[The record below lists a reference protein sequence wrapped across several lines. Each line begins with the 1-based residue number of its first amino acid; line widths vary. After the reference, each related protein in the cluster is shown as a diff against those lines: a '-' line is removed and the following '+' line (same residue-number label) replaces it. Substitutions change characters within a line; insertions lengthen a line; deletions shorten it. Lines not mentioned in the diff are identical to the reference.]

1 MAIPLIV
8 LMPIAA
14 LIFSAIY
21 YFRWKSS
28 LAVAGGNDVPL
39 KIGLL
44 ALLATAAGVVASY
57 FVVQRHFDLTT
68 PNIIGAGVATV
79 FANLGSFL
87 LLKEKKEFSYL
98 DFISFVKDGFLWSS
112 TYPALAAAFHQ
123 IQFPI
128 KG

>member
-1 MAIPLIV
+1 MISLVV

-14 LIFSAIY
+14 LIFSVMHY
-21 YFRWKSS
+21 SRWKSS
-28 LAVAGGNDVPL
+28 VGVASGNDVPI

-44 ALLATAAGVVASY
+44 GLLATAAGVVASY
-57 FVVQRHFDLTT
+57 FVVQRQFGLTT
-68 PNIIGAGVATV
+68 PNIISACVATV

-87 LLKEKKEFSYL
+87 LLKDKKEFNYL
-98 DFISFVKDGFLWSS
+98 DFINFIKDGFLWSS
-112 TYPALAAAFHQ
+112 TYPALAVAFHQ